1 MQNSKKVALFGSIR
15 ALTVSAMLTAISV
28 VIGIFCKT
36 ALNFD
41 GGLFRVTFENLP
53 IILSGILYGPIVG
66 GVVGA
71 CSDLVSYLLSS
82 QVYPPNLIVTLGA
95 TLVGVMS
102 GISSKLIV
110 RKKGTLQIV
119 VSGALAH
126 IVGSM
131 IVKPIGLYQF
141 YGALVLLRIPLYMLI
156 APVEIL
162 LLCTL
167 LKRKSFASVVGYVN
181 KSKTSKMS
189 YNDALDYIHKI
200 NWTFCNPGL
209 ERIRELCEAL
219 GNPQKSLKF
228 IHVAGT
234 NGKGSFCA
242 MLSEVLKKSGYKV
255 GTFTSPYVKEFNER
269 MAINGEMISND
280 ELVALVE
287 KIKPIADKMAEKP
300 TEFELITALAFEY
313 FAQNGCDYVVLECGL
328 GGRLDSTNIID
339 TPVLTVIT
347 GIDFDHVSILG
358 DTIEK
363 IAFEKAGI
371 IKPGVP
377 CLWCGENEL
386 AEGVI
391 RARAIELGSE
401 LFVVDHSKTQISSFT
416 LDGTVF
422 DFGEYKN
429 IYIPLLGEYQPFNAS
444 NVLTAVDILRSLDIS
459 IPSEA
464 IYGGLAFVKWHA
476 RFEILSKNPLI
487 IADGGHNPQGVKSA
501 VDSVKGYFK
510 DEKINVISGVMADK
524 DYRYIAEQ
532 IGSIANEVYCIR
544 PDNPRALDATEYS
557 QIYKENGVVAYP
569 CASVFDALER
579 AVKASEKQGKALLC
593 VGSLYMYSEICE
605 CLDRLDSLS
614 ALDK

>member
-95 TLVGVMS
+95 TLVGVVS
-102 GISSKLIV
+102 GIVSKFII
-110 RKKGTLQIV
+110 RKKGTAQIV
-119 VSGALAH
+119 LSGALAH

-167 LKRKSFASVVGYVN
+167 LKRKSFAKVVGYVN
-181 KSKTSKMS
+181 PRENPKMT
-189 YNDALDYIHKI
+189 YNEALDYIHKI

-209 ERIRELCEAL
+209 DRIRELCSAL

-242 MLSEVLKKSGYKV
+242 MLSSVLKKAGYKV

-280 ELVALVE
+280 ELASLTE
-287 KIKPIADKMAEKP
+287 KIKPIADKMTEKP
-300 TEFELITALAFEY
+300 TEFELITAVALEY
-313 FAQNGCDYVVLECGL
+313 FAQNKCDYVVLECGL

-339 TPVLTVIT
+339 TPVLSVIT

-371 IKPGVP
+371 IKSGVP
-377 CLWCGENEL
+377 CLWCGENE
-386 AEGVI
+386 AAKRVI
-391 RARAIELGSE
+391 EARANELNAP
-401 LFVVDHSKTQISSFT
+401 LYCVDHSKTQINSFT
-416 LDGTVF
+416 LEGTSF

-429 IYIPLLGEYQPFNAS
+429 VYIPLLGEYQPFNAS
-444 NVLTAVDILRSLDIS
+444 NVLCAIDILRSSGIEIS
-459 IPSEA
+459 SDA
-464 IYGGLAFVKWHA
+464 VYGGLEGVEWHA

-501 VDSVKGYFK
+501 VDSVKGYFGE
-510 DEKINVISGVMADK
+510 EKINVISGVMADK
-524 DYRYIAEQ
+524 DYRYIADQ
-532 IGSIANEVYCIR
+532 IGSVANAVYCIK
-544 PDNPRALDATEYS
+544 PDNPRALDADKYAD
-557 QIYKENGVVAYP
+557 IYKENGITAYACGSVAEALKMAVS
-569 CASVFDALER
+569 ASYEQ
-579 AVKASEKQGKALLC
+579 KKALLC
-593 VGSLYMYSEICE
+593 VGSLYMYSEVCA
-605 CLDRLDSLS
+605 CLDALEMPS

>member
-1 MQNSKKVALFGSIR
+1 MQNSKKMALFGSIR
-15 ALTVSAMLTAISV
+15 ALTISAMLTAISV

-41 GGLFRVTFENLP
+41 GGLFRITFENLP

-82 QVYPPNLIVTLGA
+82 QAYPPNLIVTLGA
-95 TLVGVMS
+95 TLVGVLS
-102 GISSKLIV
+102 GISSKLII

-156 APVEIL
+156 APAEIL

-167 LKRKSFASVVGYVN
+167 LKRKSFAKTVGYVSE
-181 KSKTSKMS
+181 KEAPKMT
-189 YNDALDYIHKI
+189 YDDALEYIHKI

-209 ERIRELCEAL
+209 DRIKELCEAL

-242 MLSEVLKKSGYKV
+242 MLSSVLSKAGYKV
-255 GTFTSPYVKEFNER
+255 GTFTSPYVKTFNER
-269 MAINGEMISND
+269 MAINGEMVSND
-280 ELVALVE
+280 ELVSLTE
-287 KIKPIADKMAEKP
+287 KVRPIADKMAEKP
-300 TEFELITALAFEY
+300 TEFELITAIALEY
-313 FAQNGCDYVVLECGL
+313 FAQSNCDYVVLECGL

-339 TPVLTVIT
+339 TPVLSVIT
-347 GIDFDHVSILG
+347 GIDFDHTSILG

-377 CLWCGENEL
+377 CLWCGESKE
-386 AEGVI
+386 AENI
-391 RARAIELGSE
+391 ISARALELGSE
-401 LFVVDHSKTQISSFT
+401 LFSVDHSKTKIKDLT
-416 LDGTVF
+416 LEGTIF
-422 DFGEYKN
+422 DYGEYKN
-429 IYIPLLGEYQPFNAS
+429 VHIPLLGKYQPFNAS
-444 NVLTAVDILRSLDIS
+444 NVLSAIDILKSLGIN
-459 IPSEA
+459 IPNEA
-464 IYGGLAFVKWHA
+464 IYDGLSVVEWHA

-510 DEKINVISGVMADK
+510 NEKINIITGVMADK

-544 PDNPRALDATEYS
+544 PDNPRALGADKYAR
-557 QIYKENGVVAYP
+557 IYAENGITAYP
-569 CASVFDALER
+569 CESVSDALKK
-579 AVKASEKQGKALLC
+579 AIKASIEQKKALLC
-593 VGSLYMYSEICE
+593 VGSLYMYSEICK
-605 CLDRLDSLS
+605 CLDELDVSS